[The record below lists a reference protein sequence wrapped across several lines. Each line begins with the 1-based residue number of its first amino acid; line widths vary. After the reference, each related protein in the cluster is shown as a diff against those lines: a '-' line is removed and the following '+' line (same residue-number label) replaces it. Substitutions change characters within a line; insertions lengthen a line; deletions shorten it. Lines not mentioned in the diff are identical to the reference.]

1 MAHELA
7 LDAHGTE
14 ESAQAVVATR
24 AHGRWDAVPDAH
36 FHAHDAC
43 EQPHG
48 NHKKGAECAR
58 EDEGPGGVIQRKLK
72 QRTP

>member
-24 AHGRWDAVPDAH
+24 AHGRWDAVPNAH
-36 FHAHDAC
+36 FHAHDAR

-48 NHKKGAECAR
+48 DNKK
-58 EDEGPGGVIQRKLK
+58 
-72 QRTP
+72 